1 MNAAQYHRIQSIH
14 CRRHGMSTLYVLIYV
29 TLATGVMAATGQL
42 LHSVMRASDVDRRL
56 FHELQMTQ
64 LVAARLREDM
74 SSEVLTVIP
83 DALHLDAKN
92 DVSLITWSVTGHML
106 TRAQHQEQKLVSR
119 SHFRFR
125 HGTRLQFQ
133 QENDQIGTLRI
144 TSPPLAWLP
153 STPTKSAADGRYVD
167 IVLAVNKSAD

>member
-1 MNAAQYHRIQSIH
+1 
-14 CRRHGMSTLYVLIYV
+14 MSTLYALVYV

-64 LVAARLREDM
+64 LVAARVRDDT
-74 SSEVLTVIP
+74 STTALTLIP
-83 DALHLDAKN
+83 DEQHLNLQNDAGT
-92 DVSLITWSVTGHML
+92 ITWTVNDHML
-106 TRAQHQEQKLVSR
+106 TRTQHQEQKLESR

-125 HGTRLQFQ
+125 HGTQLQFG
-133 QENDQIGTLRI
+133 QENEQIGRLRI

-153 STPTKSAADGRYVD
+153 SAPTTSTAGDRYVD
-167 IVLAVNKSAD
+167 IIIAFPKLAD